1 MAAKPHGIDWEL
13 RLGYLIHD
21 VSRLRR
27 SAFDRCLKPHKVTR
41 SQWWVLAF
49 LSREDGMTQSRLA
62 EQLDLGTVAIG
73 GLIDRLE
80 KSGMVRRAADARDRR
95 VNRIFLEP
103 SSKQMIVR
111 LRKLNHRMNET
122 ILAGLVDEKLEITAK
137 TLAGMKHN
145 LLAFL
150 QADPA

>member
-1 MAAKPHGIDWEL
+1 
-13 RLGYLIHD
+13 
-21 VSRLRR
+21 
-27 SAFDRCLKPHKVTR
+27 
-41 SQWWVLAF
+41 
-49 LSREDGMTQSRLA
+49 
-62 EQLDLGTVAIG
+62 
-73 GLIDRLE
+73 
-80 KSGMVRRAADARDRR
+80 MVRRDADARDRR

-103 SSKQMIVR
+103 TSKQMIAR